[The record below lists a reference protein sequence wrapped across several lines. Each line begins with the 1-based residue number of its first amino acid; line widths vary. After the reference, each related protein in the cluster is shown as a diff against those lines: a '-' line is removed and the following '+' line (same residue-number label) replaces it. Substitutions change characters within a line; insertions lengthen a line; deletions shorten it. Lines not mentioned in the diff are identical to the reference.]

1 MFEQEKVQRAERDA
15 QMQKRLAEHEYRTEN
30 RFEQER
36 NARDQKYQSL
46 REELQDAKR
55 LRAKGDEK
63 FQTFILEEVASLKN
77 GLVLESEARE
87 QADDDIVQ
95 ALNHYTKALQD

>member
-1 MFEQEKVQRAERDA
+1 MWGMLFRV
-15 QMQKRLAEHEYRTEN
+15 

-63 FQTFILEEVASLKN
+63 FQTFILEEVP
-77 GLVLESEARE
+77 
-87 QADDDIVQ
+87 
-95 ALNHYTKALQD
+95 